1 MVNEEKT
8 CIMTRIAR
16 YEKDIGGKVIN
27 EGRFYKTDYVRAHT
41 LSVICNFSFAFI
53 LILVLIALYNIDY
66 IFLNFV
72 AINYARLAFEIFAP
86 YIVILFTCIIIS
98 HMYFS
103 QKYNKNRK
111 LIKRY
116 YMELKRLEKYYAD
129 TRKETSD
136 DTTTGV

>member
-1 MVNEEKT
+1 MVNEEKVR
-8 CIMTRIAR
+8 IMTRVAR
-16 YEKDIGGKVIN
+16 YENGIGDKVIN

-72 AINYARLAFEIFAP
+72 AINYAKLAFEILAP
-86 YIVILFTCIIIS
+86 YVIIVFICTIIS

-103 QKYNKNRK
+103 RKYNNNRK
-111 LIKRY
+111 VIKRY

-129 TRKETSD
+129 IRKETSD